1 MSLEIKNFKINVNDI
16 PETGA
21 LRNFSIEGDKGAE
34 FIMIIAN
41 NTGNFY
47 SFVDNTFSAG
57 HTPQKILKKTI
68 TGRKYNGAIN
78 FPSQAGQ
85 NYDVLLIPGKNS
97 FINKGVIN
105 KRIVQLGDVTLT
117 LNYIS
122 ISNSSSYKTFPAA
135 IASTSNQAS
144 SGAVSVSVAKLFEN
158 ADTDANGF
166 GLITNQSD
174 LNGDLNSRA
183 SDKAWMFRATTT
195 VSGAHSSTQT
205 ITLASV
211 NNLAVDMSLSD
222 RSAYI
227 QSIDAATS
235 TVTLSANK
243 SFSDGD
249 SISFDAIGFSMINSL
264 LNCNI
269 SADIRVHGVTAPST
283 TVRGVVNNSTT
294 VTLNGTYG
302 IPGGDVAVYAGTN
315 VNNSS
320 TNTVTNNRTASGN
333 NVASSSAGEIVV
345 TLAQTF
351 KGSETIF
358 FTHKDSPDFHIFDT
372 FNVQGSVLIN
382 KYPSSN
388 TTIFFNLDEI
398 ITPGT
403 TA

>member
-1 MSLEIKNFKINVNDI
+1 MSLEIKNFRINLNEI

-21 LRNFSIEGDKGAE
+21 LRNFSVEGDKGAE
-34 FIMIIAN
+34 FILIIAN
-41 NTGNFY
+41 ASGNFY
-47 SFVDNTFSAG
+47 NFVDNTFSAG

-68 TGRKYNGAIN
+68 SGRKYNGAIN
-78 FPSQAGQ
+78 FPNQAGQ

-97 FINKGVIN
+97 FISKGVIN

-117 LNYIS
+117 FNYIS
-122 ISNSSSYKTFPAA
+122 INNSSSYKTFPSTVT
-135 IASTSNQAS
+135 STSNQAS
-144 SGAVSVSVAKLFEN
+144 SGAVTVSISKLFEN

-166 GLITNQSD
+166 GLITNRTTINNE
-174 LNGDLNSRA
+174 LNDVA

-211 NNLAVDMSLSD
+211 NNLIVDMSLSD

-227 QSIDAATS
+227 QSIDTATN

-249 SISFDAIGFSMINSL
+249 SISFDAVGFSMINSL

-269 SADIRVHGVTAPST
+269 SADIRVIGSGVNT
-283 TVRGVVNNSTT
+283 TVRGVVSNSAT

-302 IPGGDVAVYAGTN
+302 IPGGDVAVYGGTN

-320 TNTVTNNRTASGN
+320 TNTVTS
-333 NVASSSAGEIVV
+333 VSASSSVGSMVV
-345 TLAQTF
+345 TLPQTF
-351 KGSETIF
+351 KGSEALI
-358 FTHKDSPDFHIFDT
+358 FTHKDHPNFQIFDT
-372 FNVQGSVLIN
+372 FEITGSFLIN

-388 TTIFFNLDEI
+388 STIFFNLDEI

-403 TA
+403 AS